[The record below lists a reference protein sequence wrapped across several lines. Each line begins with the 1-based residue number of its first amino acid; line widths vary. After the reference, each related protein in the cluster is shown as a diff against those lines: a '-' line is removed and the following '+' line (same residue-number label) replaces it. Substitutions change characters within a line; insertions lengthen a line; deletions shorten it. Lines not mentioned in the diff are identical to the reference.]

1 MNVKVIER
9 FKDRETGEIR
19 KVGEVF
25 DASEERCAEILKVGK
40 FIEVCQPEE
49 VKTEPVAE
57 EVAEKPKK
65 TKAKAKK

>member
-19 KVGEVF
+19 KVGDVF
-25 DASEERCAEILKVGK
+25 DATEERCAEILKVGK
-40 FIEVCQPEE
+40 FIEVCQREEE
-49 VKTEPVAE
+49 VE
-57 EVAEKPKK
+57 EKPKK